1 MLAGKTPIL
10 VHNAGGMDGCS
21 DAAYQG
27 VLHIREEAEKE
38 LKGGKSN
45 NHHFDMSD
53 DDLADYL
60 DGFAGRS
67 DGAPLRNGGVGWYD
81 GERGV
86 TVIQRGEYS
95 MTAFRESLEDFQRR
109 KG

>member
-1 MLAGKTPIL
+1 
-10 VHNAGGMDGCS
+10 MDECS

-38 LKGGKSN
+38 LRDGKPSN
-45 NHHFDMSD
+45 HRFDMSD
-53 DDLADYL
+53 DGLADYL

-67 DGAPLRNGGVGWYD
+67 DGAPLHKGGVGWYD

-95 MTAFRESLEDFQRR
+95 MTAFRESVEDFNRR
-109 KG
+109 KS